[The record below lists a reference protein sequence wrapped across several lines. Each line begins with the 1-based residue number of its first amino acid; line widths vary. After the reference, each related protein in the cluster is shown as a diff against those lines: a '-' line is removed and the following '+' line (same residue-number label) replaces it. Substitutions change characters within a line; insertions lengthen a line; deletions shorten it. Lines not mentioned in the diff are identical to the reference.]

1 MINLIKCYPDSMSNR
16 KYAIEP
22 KKRFSSRVENYIKY
36 RPSYPLQIIDY
47 LKEKNCLADNTVI
60 ADIGSGTG
68 ILAKLF
74 LDNGNQ
80 VYGVEPN
87 KDMREAAEK
96 TLLEYQKFTSLDG
109 SAESTGLEENS
120 VELIT
125 AGQAFH
131 WFDVEESKR
140 EFKRIL
146 NSDGN
151 VALIWNN
158 RGKSGAE
165 FNSSYENFILKYGI
179 DYKEVRKNE
188 RNVDLFFNYQKETF
202 DNFQELNFTSFK
214 GRVLS
219 SSYIPLVDNPIFP
232 KMILELEDLF
242 NKHQQ
247 NGIIRIE
254 YDTEIYLGKV
264 E

>member
-1 MINLIKCYPDSMSNR
+1 MVEK
-16 KYAIEP
+16 KYLVDP

-36 RPSYPLQIIDY
+36 RPSYPLEIIDF
-47 LKEKNCLADNTVI
+47 LKKKNLLAEDTVI

-68 ILAKLF
+68 ILTKIF

-96 TLLEYQKFTSLDG
+96 ILQGYTNFSSFEG
-109 SAESTGLEENS
+109 SAESTGLEDKS
-120 VELIT
+120 IDLII

-131 WFDVEESKR
+131 WFDVEEAKR

-146 NSDGN
+146 KPNGN

-158 RGKSGAE
+158 RGKSVSD
-165 FNSSYENFILKYGI
+165 FNNTYEKFTLKYGT

-188 RNVDLFFNYQKETF
+188 GNVDRFFNYQKETF
-202 DNFQELNFTSFK
+202 DNFQELDFTSFK

-219 SSYIPLVDNPIFP
+219 SSYIPLSDNPIFP
-232 KMILELEDLF
+232 KMILELEDLY
-242 NKHQQ
+242 NKHQR
-247 NGIIRIE
+247 NGFIRFV
-254 YDTEIYLGKV
+254 YDTEVYYGKL

>member
-1 MINLIKCYPDSMSNR
+1 MSNR
-16 KYAIEP
+16 KYASEP

-36 RPSYPLQIIDY
+36 RPSYPLEIIEF
-47 LKEKNCLADNTVI
+47 LKEKKFLTKNTVL

-68 ILAKLF
+68 ILAKIF

-80 VYGVEPN
+80 VYGIEPN

-96 TLLEYQKFTSLDG
+96 ALQGYANFTSLDG
-109 SAESTGLEENS
+109 SAEFTGLEENS

-131 WFDVEESKR
+131 WFDVGESKR

-146 NSDGN
+146 KPNGN

-158 RGKSGAE
+158 RGKAGGG
-165 FNSSYENFILKYGI
+165 FNSSYENFILKYGV
-179 DYKEVRKNE
+179 DYREVRKNE
-188 RNVDLFFNYQKETF
+188 RNVDLFFNYQKEIF
-202 DNFQELNFTSFK
+202 YNFQELDFVSFK

-219 SSYIPLVDNPIFP
+219 SSYIPLANNPIFP

-242 NKHQQ
+242 NKHQR
-247 NGIIRIE
+247 NGFIRIE
-254 YDTEIYLGKV
+254 YDTEIYLGNV

>member
-36 RPSYPLQIIDY
+36 RPSYPLEIIEF
-47 LKEKNCLADNTVI
+47 LKEKKVLAEDTVI
-60 ADIGSGTG
+60 ADLGSGTG
-68 ILAKLF
+68 ILTRLF
-74 LDNGNQ
+74 LDYGNQ
-80 VYGVEPN
+80 VYGIEPN

-96 TLLEYQKFTSLDG
+96 FLQGYTNFKSLEG
-109 SAESTGLEENS
+109 SAESTGLEENCID
-120 VELIT
+120 LIT
-125 AGQAFH
+125 VGQAFH
-131 WFDVEESKR
+131 WFDVEETKR

-146 NSDGN
+146 KSNGN
-151 VALIWNN
+151 IALIWNK
-158 RGKSGAE
+158 RGKVGAS

-188 RNVDLFFNYQKETF
+188 KNVELFFNYQKETF
-202 DNFQELNFTSFK
+202 DNFQDLDFISFK

-219 SSYIPLVDNPIFP
+219 SSYIPLADNPIFP
-232 KMILELEDLF
+232 KMIIELEDLF
-242 NKHQQ
+242 NKHQR
-247 NGIIRIE
+247 NGTIRIE
-254 YDTEIYLGKV
+254 YDTEVYLGRL

>member
-1 MINLIKCYPDSMSNR
+1 MSNR

-36 RPSYPLQIIDY
+36 RPNYPLKIIEF
-47 LKEKNCLADNTVI
+47 LKEKKFLADDTVI

-68 ILAKLF
+68 ILTRIF

-96 TLLEYQKFTSLDG
+96 FLQGYTKFTSLEG
-109 SAESTGLEENS
+109 SAESTGLEENCID
-120 VELIT
+120 LIV

-131 WFDVEESKR
+131 WFDVEEAKR

-146 NSDGN
+146 KQSGN

-158 RGKSGAE
+158 RGKAGTN

-188 RNVDLFFNYQKETF
+188 RNVDLFFNYHKETF
-202 DNFQELNFTSFK
+202 YNFQELDFTSFK

-242 NKHQQ
+242 NKHQR

-254 YDTEIYLGKV
+254 YDTEVYYGKL

>member
-1 MINLIKCYPDSMSNR
+1 MSSK
-16 KYAIEP
+16 KYAIDP

-36 RPSYPLQIIDY
+36 RPSYPLEIIKF
-47 LKEKNCLADNTVI
+47 LKEKNILAKNTII

-68 ILAKLF
+68 ILTKIF
-74 LDNGNQ
+74 LDNDNQ
-80 VYGVEPN
+80 VYGIEPN

-96 TLLEYQKFTSLDG
+96 ILHGYINFTSLEG
-109 SAESTGLEENS
+109 SAESTGLEEYS
-120 VELIT
+120 IELIV

-131 WFDVEESKR
+131 WFDVERTKR

-146 NSDGN
+146 KPNGN

-158 RGKSGAE
+158 RGKAGTD
-165 FNSSYENFILKYGI
+165 FNNSYENFILKYGI
-179 DYKEVRKNE
+179 DVREVRKNE
-188 RNVDLFFNYQKETF
+188 GNVDLFFNYQKETF
-202 DNFQELNFTSFK
+202 YNFQELDFTSFK

-219 SSYIPLVDNPIFP
+219 SSYIPLADTPIFP

-242 NKHQQ
+242 NKHQRK
-247 NGIIRIE
+247 GIIRIE
-254 YDTEIYLGKV
+254 YDTEIYLGKL

>member
-1 MINLIKCYPDSMSNR
+1 MCYLAEK
-16 KYAIEP
+16 KYLADP

-36 RPSYPLQIIDY
+36 RPSYPLEIIDF
-47 LKEKNCLADNTVI
+47 LKEKKILADDSVI

-68 ILAKLF
+68 ILTKIF

-96 TLLEYQKFTSLDG
+96 NLQGFTNFTSLEG
-109 SAESTGLEENS
+109 SAESTGLEENCID
-120 VELIT
+120 LIT

-131 WFDVEESKR
+131 WFDVEEAKR

-146 NSDGN
+146 KPNGN

-158 RGKSGAE
+158 RGKAGTD
-165 FNSSYENFILKYGI
+165 FNSSYENFILKYGT
-179 DYKEVRKNE
+179 DYREVKKNE
-188 RNVDLFFNYQKETF
+188 GNVDLFFNYQKETF
-202 DNFQELNFTSFK
+202 YNFQELDFTCFK

-242 NKHQQ
+242 NKHQR

-254 YDTEIYLGKV
+254 YDTEIYLGKL

>member
-1 MINLIKCYPDSMSNR
+1 MSEKK
-16 KYAIEP
+16 KYKIDP

-36 RPSYPLQIIDY
+36 RPSYPLEIIDF
-47 LKEKNCLADNTVI
+47 LKEKKILLEDTVI

-68 ILAKLF
+68 ILTKIF

-96 TLLEYQKFTSLDG
+96 LLQGFTNFSSLEG
-109 SAESTGLEENS
+109 SAEFTRLEENCID
-120 VELIT
+120 LIIV
-125 AGQAFH
+125 GQAFH
-131 WFDVEESKR
+131 WFDVEETKR

-146 NSDGN
+146 KPNGN

-158 RGKSGAE
+158 RGKSGTG
-165 FNSSYENFILKYGI
+165 FNSSYENFILKYGT
-179 DYKEVRKNE
+179 DYREIKKNDG
-188 RNVDLFFNYQKETF
+188 NVDLFFKYQKETF
-202 DNFQELNFTSFK
+202 YNFQELDFTRFK

-219 SSYIPLVDNPIFP
+219 SSYIPLDDNPNFP

-242 NKHQQ
+242 NNHQR

-254 YDTEIYLGKV
+254 YDTEVYLGKL

>member
-1 MINLIKCYPDSMSNR
+1 MGEK
-16 KYAIEP
+16 KYKIEP

-36 RPSYPLQIIDY
+36 RPSYPLEIIDF
-47 LKEKNCLADNTVI
+47 LKEKITLTEDTVI

-68 ILAKLF
+68 ILTKLF
-74 LDNGNQ
+74 LENGNQ

-87 KDMREAAEK
+87 KDMRKAAEK
-96 TLLEYQKFTSLDG
+96 ILQGFTNFTSLEG
-109 SAESTGLEENS
+109 SAESTGLEENYID
-120 VELIT
+120 LII

-131 WFDVEESKR
+131 WFDVGEVKR

-146 NSDGN
+146 KPNGN

-158 RGKSGAE
+158 RGKVGTD
-165 FNSSYENFILKYGI
+165 FNSSYENFILKYGT
-179 DYKEVRKNE
+179 DYREIKKNDG
-188 RNVDLFFNYQKETF
+188 NMDLFFNYQKETF
-202 DNFQELNFTSFK
+202 YNFQELDFPSFK

-219 SSYIPLVDNPIFP
+219 SSYIPLTDNPIFP

-242 NKHQQ
+242 NIHQR

-254 YDTEIYLGKV
+254 YDTEVYLGKL

>member
-1 MINLIKCYPDSMSNR
+1 MSEKK
-16 KYAIEP
+16 KYKIDP

-36 RPSYPLQIIDY
+36 RPSYPLEIIDF
-47 LKEKNCLADNTVI
+47 LKEKKILLEDTVI

-68 ILAKLF
+68 ILTKIF

-96 TLLEYQKFTSLDG
+96 HLQGFTNFSSLEG
-109 SAESTGLEENS
+109 SAESTGLEENCID
-120 VELIT
+120 LIIV
-125 AGQAFH
+125 GQAFH
-131 WFDVEESKR
+131 WFDVEEAKR

-146 NSDGN
+146 KPNGN

-188 RNVDLFFNYQKETF
+188 KNVELFFNYQKETF
-202 DNFQELNFTSFK
+202 DNFQDLDFTSFK

-219 SSYIPLVDNPIFP
+219 SSYIPLDDNPIFP

-242 NKHQQ
+242 NKHQR

-254 YDTEIYLGKV
+254 YDTEIYLGKL

>member
-1 MINLIKCYPDSMSNR
+1 MSEK
-16 KYAIEP
+16 KYKIDP

-36 RPSYPLQIIDY
+36 RPSYPLKIIGF
-47 LKEKNCLADNTVI
+47 LKEKRILAENTVI
-60 ADIGSGTG
+60 ADVGSGTG
-68 ILAKLF
+68 ILTKLF

-96 TLLEYQKFTSLDG
+96 FLQGYTKFSSLEG
-109 SAESTGLEENS
+109 SAETTGLEENCID
-120 VELIT
+120 LII

-131 WFDVEESKR
+131 WFDVEEAKR
-140 EFKRIL
+140 EFKRIIKP
-146 NSDGN
+146 NGN

-158 RGKSGAE
+158 RGKSGTD
-165 FNSSYENFILKYGI
+165 FNSSYENFILKYGT
-179 DYKEVRKNE
+179 DYREIKKNDG
-188 RNVDLFFNYQKETF
+188 NVDLFFNYQKETF
-202 DNFQELNFTSFK
+202 YNFQELDFPRFK

-232 KMILELEDLF
+232 RMILELEDLF
-242 NKHQQ
+242 NKHQR

-254 YDTEIYLGKV
+254 YDTEIYLSKL

>member
-1 MINLIKCYPDSMSNR
+1 MSNR
-16 KYAIEP
+16 KYVIEP

-36 RPSYPLQIIDY
+36 RPSYPLEIIEF
-47 LKEKNCLADNTVI
+47 LKGKKILAEDTVI
-60 ADIGSGTG
+60 ADLGSGTG
-68 ILAKLF
+68 ILAKMF

-87 KDMREAAEK
+87 KDMRKAAEK
-96 TLLEYQKFTSLDG
+96 TLQEYTNFTSLDG

-146 NSDGN
+146 KPNGN

-158 RGKSGAE
+158 RGKAGTE
-165 FNSSYENFILKYGI
+165 FNSSYESFILKYGI

-202 DNFQELNFTSFK
+202 YNFQDLNFSSFK

-219 SSYIPLVDNPIFP
+219 SSYIPLEDNPIFP
-232 KMILELEDLF
+232 EMILELEELF

-247 NGIIRIE
+247 SGIIRFE
-254 YDTEIYLGKV
+254 YDTEVYLGKL

>member
-1 MINLIKCYPDSMSNR
+1 MSNR

-36 RPSYPLQIIDY
+36 RPSYPLKIIEF
-47 LKEKNCLADNTVI
+47 LKKKNVLTDNTVI

-68 ILAKLF
+68 ILAKIF

-96 TLLEYQKFTSLDG
+96 NLRGYTNFTSLEG
-109 SAESTGLEENS
+109 SAESTGLEENCID
-120 VELIT
+120 LIT

-131 WFDVEESKR
+131 WFDVEEAKR

-151 VALIWNN
+151 VGLIWNN
-158 RGKSGAE
+158 REKSGAD

-188 RNVDLFFNYQKETF
+188 KNVDLFFNYQKETF
-202 DNFQELNFTSFK
+202 YNFQELDFTSFK

-219 SSYIPLVDNPIFP
+219 SSYIPLEDNPIFP
-232 KMILELEDLF
+232 NMILELEDLF
-242 NKHQQ
+242 DKHQR
-247 NGIIRIE
+247 NGIIKIE
-254 YDTEIYLGKV
+254 YDTEIYLGKL

>member
-1 MINLIKCYPDSMSNR
+1 MAEK
-16 KYAIEP
+16 KYLVEP

-36 RPSYPLQIIDY
+36 RPSYPLKIINF
-47 LKEKNCLADNTVI
+47 LKEERILAKDTVI

-68 ILAKLF
+68 ILTKLF

-80 VYGVEPN
+80 VYGIEPN
-87 KDMREAAEK
+87 KDMRDAAEK
-96 TLLEYQKFTSLDG
+96 NLQEYTNFSSLEG
-109 SAESTGLEENS
+109 SAESTGLKEDCIN
-120 VELIT
+120 LII

-131 WFDVEESKR
+131 WFDVRGAKR

-146 NSDGN
+146 KPNGN

-158 RGKSGAE
+158 RGKTGSD
-165 FNSSYENFILKYGI
+165 FDISYENFILKYGT

-188 RNVDLFFNYQKETF
+188 KNVDLFFNYQKETF
-202 DNFQELNFTSFK
+202 YNFQELDFTSFK

-219 SSYIPLVDNPIFP
+219 SSYIPLADNPVFP

-242 NKHQQ
+242 NKHQR

-254 YDTEIYLGKV
+254 YDTEVYLGKL

>member
-1 MINLIKCYPDSMSNR
+1 MSNR
-16 KYAIEP
+16 KYVIEP

-36 RPSYPLQIIDY
+36 RPSYPLEIIEF
-47 LKEKNCLADNTVI
+47 LKGKKILAEDSVI

-68 ILAKLF
+68 ILTRLF

-80 VYGVEPN
+80 AYGIEPN
-87 KDMREAAEK
+87 KDMRKAAEK
-96 TLLEYQKFTSLDG
+96 FLQKYTNFTSLDG
-109 SAESTGLEENS
+109 SAESTGLEENCID
-120 VELIT
+120 LIT

-131 WFDVEESKR
+131 WFDVKKSKR

-146 NSDGN
+146 KPNGN

-158 RGKSGAE
+158 RGKAGAG

-202 DNFQELNFTSFK
+202 DNFQELDFTSFK

-232 KMILELEDLF
+232 KMIIELEDLF
-242 NKHQQ
+242 NEHQR
-247 NGIIRIE
+247 NGTIIIE
-254 YDTEIYLGKV
+254 YDTEIYLVKV

>member
-1 MINLIKCYPDSMSNR
+1 MSEK
-16 KYAIEP
+16 KYKIDP

-36 RPSYPLQIIDY
+36 RPSYPLEIINF
-47 LKEKNCLADNTVI
+47 LKEKNILTEDTVI

-68 ILAKLF
+68 ILTRIF

-87 KDMREAAEK
+87 TNMRGAAENILQGY
-96 TLLEYQKFTSLDG
+96 TNFSSIEG
-109 SAESTGLEENS
+109 SAESTGIEENCID
-120 VELIT
+120 LIV

-131 WFDVEESKR
+131 WFDVEEAKR

-146 NSDGN
+146 KPNGY

-158 RGKSGAE
+158 RGKAGSD
-165 FNSSYENFILKYGI
+165 FNSSYENFILKYGT
-179 DYKEVRKNE
+179 DYKEVKKNE
-188 RNVDLFFNYQKETF
+188 GSVDRFYNYQKTTF
-202 DNFQELNFTSFK
+202 YNFQDLDFTSFK

-219 SSYIPLVDNPIFP
+219 ASYIPLSDNLIFP
-232 KMILELEDLF
+232 EMLVELENLF
-242 NKHQQ
+242 NKYQR
-247 NGIIRIE
+247 NETIRIE
-254 YDTEIYLGKV
+254 YDTEIYLGKL

>member
-1 MINLIKCYPDSMSNR
+1 MSTR
-16 KYAIEP
+16 KYATEP

-36 RPSYPLQIIDY
+36 RPSYPLKFIEF
-47 LKEKNCLADNTVI
+47 LKEKKILAEDTVI
-60 ADIGSGTG
+60 ADVGSGTG
-68 ILAKLF
+68 ILTRLF

-96 TLLEYQKFTSLDG
+96 TLQGYPNFTSLDG

-131 WFDVEESKR
+131 WFDVEDSKR

-146 NSDGN
+146 KPNGN

-158 RGKSGAE
+158 RGKSGAD

-188 RNVDLFFNYQKETF
+188 KNVELFFNYQKETF
-202 DNFQELNFTSFK
+202 DNFQDLDFTSFK

-219 SSYIPLVDNPIFP
+219 SSYIPLTDNPIFP
-232 KMILELEDLF
+232 KMIIELEDLF
-242 NKHQQ
+242 NKHQR
-247 NGIIRIE
+247 NGTIRIE
-254 YDTEIYLGKV
+254 YDTEVYLGRL

>member
-1 MINLIKCYPDSMSNR
+1 MAEK
-16 KYAIEP
+16 KYLVEP

-36 RPSYPLQIIDY
+36 RPSYPLKIINF
-47 LKEKNCLADNTVI
+47 LKEERILAKDTVI

-68 ILAKLF
+68 ILTKLF

-80 VYGVEPN
+80 VYGIEPN
-87 KDMREAAEK
+87 KDMRDAAEK
-96 TLLEYQKFTSLDG
+96 NLQEYTNFSSLEG
-109 SAESTGLEENS
+109 SAESTGLKEDCIN
-120 VELIT
+120 LII

-131 WFDVEESKR
+131 WFDVRGAKR

-146 NSDGN
+146 KPNGN

-158 RGKSGAE
+158 RGKTGSD
-165 FNSSYENFILKYGI
+165 FDISYENFILKYGT

-188 RNVDLFFNYQKETF
+188 KNVDLFFNYQKETF
-202 DNFQELNFTSFK
+202 YNFQELDFTSFK

-219 SSYIPLVDNPIFP
+219 SSYIPLADNPVFP

-242 NKHQQ
+242 NKHQR

-254 YDTEIYLGKV
+254 YDTEIYLGKL

>member
-1 MINLIKCYPDSMSNR
+1 MCYLAEK
-16 KYAIEP
+16 KYLADP

-36 RPSYPLQIIDY
+36 RPSYPLEIIDF
-47 LKEKNCLADNTVI
+47 LKEKNILAEDTVI

-68 ILAKLF
+68 ILTRVI

-96 TLLEYQKFTSLDG
+96 ILQGFTNFTSLEG
-109 SAESTGLEENS
+109 SAESTGLEENCID
-120 VELIT
+120 LIT

-131 WFDVEESKR
+131 WFDVEEAKR

-146 NSDGN
+146 KPNGN

-158 RGKSGAE
+158 RGKAGKD
-165 FNSSYENFILKYGI
+165 FNSSYENFILKYGT
-179 DYKEVRKNE
+179 DYREVKKNE
-188 RNVDLFFNYQKETF
+188 GNVDLFFNYQKETF
-202 DNFQELNFTSFK
+202 YNFQELDFTSFK

-219 SSYIPLVDNPIFP
+219 SSYIPLADNPIFT

-242 NKHQQ
+242 KKHQR

-254 YDTEIYLGKV
+254 YDTEIYLGKL

>member
-1 MINLIKCYPDSMSNR
+1 MSEKK
-16 KYAIEP
+16 KYKIDP
-22 KKRFSSRVENYIKY
+22 KIRFSSRVENYIKY
-36 RPSYPLQIIDY
+36 RPSYPLEIIDF
-47 LKEKNCLADNTVI
+47 LKEKNILAEDTVI

-68 ILAKLF
+68 ILTRVI

-96 TLLEYQKFTSLDG
+96 ILQGFTNFTSLEG
-109 SAESTGLEENS
+109 SAESTGLEENCID
-120 VELIT
+120 LIT

-131 WFDVEESKR
+131 WFDVEEAKR

-146 NSDGN
+146 KPNGN

-158 RGKSGAE
+158 RGKAGKD
-165 FNSSYENFILKYGI
+165 FNSSYENFILKYGT
-179 DYKEVRKNE
+179 DYREVKKNE
-188 RNVDLFFNYQKETF
+188 GNVDLFFNYQKETF
-202 DNFQELNFTSFK
+202 YNFQELNFTSFK

-219 SSYIPLVDNPIFP
+219 SSYIPLADNPIFP

-242 NKHQQ
+242 NKHQR

-254 YDTEIYLGKV
+254 YDTEIYLGKL

>member
-1 MINLIKCYPDSMSNR
+1 MAEK
-16 KYAIEP
+16 KYLVDP

-36 RPSYPLQIIDY
+36 RPNYPLKIINF
-47 LKEKNCLADNTVI
+47 LKEKNTLAEDTVI

-68 ILAKLF
+68 ILTRIF

-80 VYGVEPN
+80 VYGIEPN

-96 TLLEYQKFTSLDG
+96 ILQGYTNFSSLEG
-109 SAESTGLEENS
+109 SAESTGLEENCID
-120 VELIT
+120 LIV

-131 WFDVEESKR
+131 WFDVDEAKR

-146 NSDGN
+146 KPSGS

-158 RGKSGAE
+158 RGKAGSD
-165 FNSSYENFILKYGI
+165 FNSSYEKFILKYGT
-179 DYKEVRKNE
+179 DVREVRKNE
-188 RNVDLFFNYQKETF
+188 GNVDLFFNYQKETF
-202 DNFQELNFTSFK
+202 DSFQELDITGFK

-219 SSYIPLVDNPIFP
+219 ASYIPLADNSIFT

-242 NKHQQ
+242 NKHQRK
-247 NGIIRIE
+247 GIIRIE
-254 YDTEIYLGKV
+254 YDTEVYLGKL